1 MVYNWQKI
9 EMKKIAL
16 IAIALFTGLNMMQA
30 QDSQKCPCLIEND
43 IDALYAV
50 AEQHNFSYNTEMSGV
65 ITASAAIVKVGLE
78 VYKAAPDASYYLK
91 VTSGGEIRYAK
102 ITSCQLALEKTYDLL
117 RLGVEEVRIIS
128 ENPTLNGSCRNRS
141 YTPRDLDEVK
151 KRRDG
156 WSGGF

>member
-1 MVYNWQKI
+1 
-9 EMKKIAL
+9 MKKGLFLIAL
-16 IAIALFTGLNMMQA
+16 TACFGILHA
-30 QDSQKCPCLIEND
+30 QDAQTCPCLMDND

-50 AEQHNFSYNTEMSGV
+50 AEQQNQLFEIDMSDP
-65 ITASAAIVKVGLE
+65 ITAAVAIAKVGLDA
-78 VYKAAPDASYYLK
+78 YNSAPNASYYLK
-91 VTSGGEIRYAK
+91 VTSGGEIKYAQ
-102 ITSCQLALEKTYDLL
+102 ISSCQLALEKTYDLL

-156 WSGGF
+156 YFGGRY